1 MKLRL
6 DRAELAEALAV
17 AGSVAASRTP
27 KVALQCVRFDVHKD
41 FAMVSA
47 TDLELG
53 VRVSLTQI
61 QVETK
66 GSLLVP
72 AEKVSQIVRECTDE
86 VLAIETKDGECHIR
100 GEDSH
105 FKIYEHELK
114 DFPPIPEMEGAV
126 DFEVKVDDLRRLSDW
141 TVFSA
146 ARENTRYAI
155 NGVLWDKSEERLTLV
170 ATDGRRLSKA
180 SLPMPAGGSVKRT
193 SIVPIKAM
201 QVMSRILGDGEGTV
215 GVQIKENQI
224 LLKTT
229 RVSLTSALL
238 EGHFPNYEEVIP
250 TDSDKKVVMDTR
262 ELLGAVRRAAL
273 LSTEESRG
281 VRLAFESGKLTITSR
296 APEQGEAVVV
306 ISIDYDGPSAEIG
319 FNPTFLVD
327 VLRAVPEDKITFE
340 FRESRRPGVFR
351 SGERFL
357 YVVMPVNLT

>member
-6 DRAELAEALAV
+6 DRAELAEALAI
-17 AGSVAASRTP
+17 AGGVAASRTP
-27 KVALQCVRFDVHKD
+27 KIALQCVRLDVHKD

-53 VRVSLTQI
+53 VRVSLAQI
-61 QVETK
+61 QVESK
-66 GSLLVP
+66 GTLLVP
-72 AEKVSQIVRECTDE
+72 AEKLSQIVRECSDE
-86 VLAIETKDGECHIR
+86 ALSIETRDGECHIW
-100 GEDSH
+100 GEGSH
-105 FKIYEHELK
+105 FKIFEHDLR

-126 DFEVKVDDLRRLSDW
+126 DFEVRVDDLRRMSDW

-155 NGVLWDKSEERLTLV
+155 NGVLWDKGEERLTLV

-180 SLPMPAGGSVKRT
+180 SLPMAAGGVVKRT

-201 QVMSRILGDGEGTV
+201 QVMSRILGDGDGTV

-224 LLKTT
+224 LLKTS
-229 RVSLTSALL
+229 RVSLTSSLL

-250 TDSDKKVVMDTR
+250 TDSDKRVIMDTR

-281 VRLAFESGKLTITSR
+281 VRLAFECGKLTLTSR

-306 ISIDYDGPSAEIG
+306 LSIDYDGPSAEIG
-319 FNPTFLVD
+319 FNPVFLVD
-327 VLRAVPEDKITFE
+327 VLRAVSDEKVTFE

-351 SGERFL
+351 AGERFL
-357 YVVMPVNLT
+357 YVVMPVNLS